1 MSKKVVIFGANGFV
15 GGEFA
20 KQFIENGDTVTS
32 ISRTG
37 EPLGN
42 ESWYGKVD
50 WKIGNALSNGFW
62 TQYVEGAD
70 VVVDTIGEYKE
81 DTNENLTFEKVN
93 YQSALNIADAAE
105 KYNVPVFIYISADDI
120 PNANKRYIETKRNA
134 EENLNKRSFRTIIM
148 RPSTMVTDD
157 DVVDSTSSHRS
168 IPVSMVALT
177 ALDAVDSAKEN
188 VTLGVDD
195 IDQ

>member
-1 MSKKVVIFGANGFV
+1 MAKKVVILGANGFV

-50 WKIGNALSNGFW
+50 WKVGNALSTGFW
-62 TQYVEGAD
+62 SQYLEGAD

-93 YQSALNIADAAE
+93 YQSALNVADAAE
-105 KYNVPVFIYISADDI
+105 KYNVPVFVYISADDI
-120 PNANKRYIETKRNA
+120 PNANKRYIDTKRKA
-134 EENLNKRSFRTIIM
+134 EENLNKRSFRTVIM

-157 DVVDSTSSHRS
+157 DVVDSTSEHRS